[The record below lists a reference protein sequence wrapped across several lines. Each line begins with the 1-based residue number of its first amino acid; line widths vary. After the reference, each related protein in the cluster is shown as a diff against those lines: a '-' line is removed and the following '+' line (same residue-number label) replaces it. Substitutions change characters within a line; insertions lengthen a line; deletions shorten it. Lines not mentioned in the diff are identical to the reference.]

1 MQPITTNETTVPAAV
16 PVAMP
21 SVEARVAARREK
33 AGRDAERFGWLA
45 LLSAAARV
53 VGDALVAR
61 LADRA
66 RDGHSYRVKQEALRA
81 AIGAERASRRGDVGA
96 DRHAGAAAAIAQAA
110 HERRLELYLLLA
122 GREATNEARER
133 WQAIPSPGKRYR
145 RRRKRR

>member
-1 MQPITTNETTVPAAV
+1 MSQITIDRIQPGLRPSL
-16 PVAMP
+16 P

-33 AGRDAERFGWLA
+33 AHRDADRFGWPA

-53 VGDALVAR
+53 VGDKVVAR

-66 RDGHSYRVKQEALRA
+66 REGHSYRAKQEALRA
-81 AIGAERASRRGDVGA
+81 ALGAERASRRGDVDA

-122 GREATNEARER
+122 GRDATEEARER
-133 WQAIPSPGKRYR
+133 WQAGPAATRHRHGSR
-145 RRRKRR
+145 RR

>member
-1 MQPITTNETTVPAAV
+1 MQQITINETTVPGAV
-16 PVAMP
+16 AVAMP

-33 AGRDAERFGWLA
+33 ARGDADTFGWLA

-81 AIGAERASRRGDVGA
+81 AIGAERASRRGDVDA

-122 GREATNEARER
+122 GRESTDEARER
-133 WQAIPSPGKRYR
+133 WQAIPATGKRR